1 MKNLTVIAL
10 TLSSVLLIGCEE
22 KAPESLGN
30 WLGQSEQSYT
40 SVLKGKAIEFPR
52 DHNAHSDFR
61 HEWWYLTANLTDEQ
75 GKALGIQW
83 TQFRVAVDPQEKSAN
98 GAWHSQQMY
107 MAHSA
112 VTTDNLHYA
121 DEKWSRAH
129 PELAGVESTPFRVF
143 IDDWQ
148 WRSSTQELFPAT
160 LNAKSKAFSYS
171 LTLTSSAP
179 YQKQGDQGYSAKS
192 ADGSVASYYYSQP
205 FIEVSGEVTI
215 DGHRRKVTGQ
225 GWIDREWSSQFLLDN
240 QQGWDWF
247 ALRLSK
253 ETSLV
258 VFQLRDSSTDEA
270 NYAHAKLMHE
280 DGSGQ
285 TFSKDDI
292 TLKAIEQTNIEGRP
306 YPTTW
311 RVKIPSQHI
320 DLSVSALNPMAKM
333 PLTVPYWE
341 GPVSISGSHSGSG
354 YMELTGYR

>member
-1 MKNLTVIAL
+1 MRHILILILAL
-10 TLSSVLLIGCEE
+10 STALLIGCEE
-22 KAPESLGN
+22 KSSESLGN

-40 SVLKGKAIEFPR
+40 PVVKGKALEFPH
-52 DHNAHSDFR
+52 DHGPHNDFR
-61 HEWWYLTANLTDEQ
+61 HEWWYLTANLIDEN

-83 TQFRVAVDPQEKSAN
+83 TQFRVAVDPQQKPSSGN
-98 GAWHSQQMY
+98 WHSQQMY

-112 VTTDNLHYA
+112 VTTGTLHYA

-129 PELAGVESTPFRVF
+129 PELAGVESAPFRVF

-160 LNAKSKAFSYS
+160 LIAKSKEFSYS

-179 YQKQGDQGYSAKS
+179 YQKQGEQGYSVKS
-192 ADGSVASYYYSQP
+192 ADKSVASYYYSQP
-205 FIEVSGEVTI
+205 FIQVSGEVTI
-215 DGHRRKVTGQ
+215 DGHRHNVTGQ
-225 GWIDREWSSQFLLDN
+225 GWIDREWSSQFLLDS

-247 ALRLSK
+247 ALRLNK

-258 VFQLRDSSTDEA
+258 VFQLRDSSTGEA

-285 TFSKDDI
+285 AFSIDDI
-292 TLKAIEQTNIEGRP
+292 TLQVIQQTAIEGRP
-306 YPTTW
+306 YPTSW
-311 RVKIPSQHI
+311 RIQIPSQQI
-320 DLSVSALNPMAKM
+320 DVSVSALNPMAKM

-341 GPVSISGSHSGSG
+341 GPVSLSGSHSGTG
-354 YMELTGYR
+354 YMELTGY